1 MPITRTTAM
10 TSSTLDTRTLDV
22 LLTTAS
28 PFDDAFDPEILD
40 CGEVVEALPVWTH
53 CGRRLDLQ
61 ARCFGGRVLSL
72 REVIDDAQANWTGR
86 DDAAWERDAELA

>member
-1 MPITRTTAM
+1 M
-10 TSSTLDTRTLDV
+10 TSSTLDTRALDV
-22 LLTTAS
+22 LLATAS

-61 ARCFGGRVLSL
+61 ARCFGWQVVSL
-72 REVIDDAQANWTGR
+72 REVIDDAQANWNGR
-86 DDAAWERDAELA
+86 DDASWERDAWLA

>member
-10 TSSTLDTRTLDV
+10 TSSTLDTRALDV
-22 LLTTAS
+22 LLATAS

-61 ARCFGGRVLSL
+61 ARCFGWQVLSL